1 MKKKP
6 PPPRGNGITLCEPQT
21 GHVKSPSPRSSPG
34 LPAGWSASLRSA
46 RRRALRPNDRR
57 IAGPRP
63 EGSHLGR
70 IKVDLG
76 PMRAQDL
83 AMKRRLG
90 GVLAAAIVLVG
101 IGLAAAAVLSP
112 VPAEHAAMLK
122 LQAVQPGV
130 AWHVRATRLNLV
142 PYRVYD
148 SNGVLRESAPGDPCP
163 VFRLWTCPPPPKW
176 TVEASGDSPGLS
188 YDALIDVAPV
198 SNVVVGYQVGR
209 QAA

>member
-1 MKKKP
+1 M
-6 PPPRGNGITLCEPQT
+6 RCWFSVGFRDG
-21 GHVKSPSPRSSPG
+21 KS
-34 LPAGWSASLRSA
+34 
-46 RRRALRPNDRR
+46 RPKR
-57 IAGPRP
+57 
-63 EGSHLGR
+63 SHLGR

-76 PMRAQDL
+76 PKRAQDL

-163 VFRLWTCPPPPKW
+163 VFRLWTCSPPPKW
-176 TVEASGDSPGLS
+176 TVEVSGDSPGLS

-198 SNVVVGYQVGR
+198 SNVVLGYQVGR